1 MTTIIEKVAQA
12 IDINNCNWANG
23 YEGDIKLQC
32 VKQAKAATHTVLDE
46 LIAEAEKE
54 QKIAENGPLDT
65 SDYELNWLKHW
76 LKSYKDKL

>member
-1 MTTIIEKVAQA
+1 MTTIIEKVAKTICDMFA
-12 IDINNCNWANG
+12 CNYNEDSKPLYDAT
-23 YEGDIKLQC
+23 
-32 VKQAKAATHTVLDE
+32 AKKATHCVLDE